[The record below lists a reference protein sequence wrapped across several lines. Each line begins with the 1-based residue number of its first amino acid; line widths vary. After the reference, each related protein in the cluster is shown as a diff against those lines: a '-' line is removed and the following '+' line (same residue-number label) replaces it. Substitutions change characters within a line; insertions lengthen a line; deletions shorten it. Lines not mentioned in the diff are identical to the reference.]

1 MSVYKVVVV
10 IGLIVAIL
18 LVFGAG
24 SVLVDCIQNGKWL

>member
-1 MSVYKVVVV
+1 MTVYKVVVV